1 MQTSGDEKKLQLVM
15 ANEPVLLLLAF
26 LPTEQKSTSTLTPA
40 RLVVVGEQCRLELT
54 RWGGEGR
61 VMGQKLTRSA
71 CD

>member
-1 MQTSGDEKKLQLVM
+1 M

-61 VMGQKLTRSA
+61 VMGQKLT
-71 CD
+71 